1 MNEGTE
7 ECSRFLNKI
16 IEDDDPEECPC
27 FSCLKDSL
35 YCLLICYLAL
45 TVRVSRMLNSIFN
58 TTKKLEMQI
67 TKSKKI
73 SEKEKLE
80 SEEVCCLTKKN
91 LMDNLNLGRTQ
102 TLVV

>member
-1 MNEGTE
+1 
-7 ECSRFLNKI
+7 
-16 IEDDDPEECPC
+16 
-27 FSCLKDSL
+27 
-35 YCLLICYLAL
+35 
-45 TVRVSRMLNSIFN
+45 MLNSIFN

-67 TKSKKI
+67 TKSKKV

-102 TLVV
+102 TLVVWWKNFGMGNKNIPVMKICFEYLVESFLNSV

>member
-1 MNEGTE
+1 
-7 ECSRFLNKI
+7 
-16 IEDDDPEECPC
+16 
-27 FSCLKDSL
+27 
-35 YCLLICYLAL
+35 
-45 TVRVSRMLNSIFN
+45 MLNSIVN

-67 TKSKKI
+67 TKSKKV

-102 TLVV
+102 TLAV